1 MGCERCRKTGYRGRL
16 SILELLILDDDFF
29 KVILQGQD
37 PVLLKQVAHEKGF
50 RTMFL
55 DGLLKA
61 VHGRTTLEEVH
72 RVTSH

>member
-1 MGCERCRKTGYRGRL
+1 
-16 SILELLILDDDFF
+16 
-29 KVILQGQD
+29 
-37 PVLLKQVAHEKGF
+37 
-50 RTMFL
+50 MFL